1 MKRPT
6 LAPAVTAPRLPRVR
20 QNTRR
25 SYLTEEESSWA
36 RTLGRRGAVTAG
48 ANVGLLVFC
57 RQPNFR
63 KYGSATHLKAGLR
76 IVEVVED
83 VPRQPQLSGVSLQ
96 VPADEDNT
104 VRLMRR
110 YHRDSQLMIPESLQI
125 VGAGPDHH
133 PKQSGDPCD
142 TGALDVQCCLRQDC
156 RSYRDL

>member
-6 LAPAVTAPRLPRVR
+6 LAPAVTAPRLPRVLA
-20 QNTRR
+20 QDD
-25 SYLTEEESSWA
+25 SSS
-36 RTLGRRGAVTAG
+36 VKYD
-48 ANVGLLVFC
+48 LLVFC

-96 VPADEDNT
+96 VPAMHLRFVSDDD
-104 VRLMRR
+104 LG
-110 YHRDSQLMIPESLQI
+110 QLRQFVKILGSSTES
-125 VGAGPDHH
+125 
-133 PKQSGDPCD
+133 PCD